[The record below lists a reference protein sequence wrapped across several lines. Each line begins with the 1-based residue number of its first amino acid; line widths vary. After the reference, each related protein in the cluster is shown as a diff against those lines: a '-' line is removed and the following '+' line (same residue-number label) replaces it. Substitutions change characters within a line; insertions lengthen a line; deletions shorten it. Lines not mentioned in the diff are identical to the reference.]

1 MRSFCLLFIA
11 LLVLY
16 ACDSRERNCLDF
28 RVGTFYVESEQDGQT
43 VRSRFRRTGD
53 YEYDYFEGRID
64 TSRVRW
70 VNDCECIL
78 QKVNP
83 SNALEKKPIHI
94 RILYTTD
101 STYTFEYGYLND
113 ATKLRGTAY
122 RTNTADD
129 GDL

>member
-1 MRSFCLLFIA
+1 MRLFFSLFIA
-11 LLVLY
+11 LVVLY
-16 ACDSRERNCLDF
+16 ACNSRERNCLDF
-28 RVGTFYVESEQDGQT
+28 RNGTFYVESEQEGQI
-43 VRSRFRRTGD
+43 VRSKFRREED
-53 YEYDYFEGRID
+53 FEYDYFQGKID

-122 RTNTADD
+122 RTNTTDH